1 MSDARVR
8 VTIDGRD
15 LSVPKG
21 TLIVDAAKK
30 LGIDIPVFCYH
41 PKMKPV
47 GMCRMCLVEV
57 GRPQRDRAS
66 GQVVRDAQ
74 GQPVMQFSG
83 KLETAC
89 TTPVEDGWEIKVDS
103 PLAREGR
110 KQVLEFLL
118 TSHPLDCPVCD
129 KGGEC
134 PLQNQT
140 LSQGPGTS
148 RFLYDDKQHLAK
160 KVPLGELIFLDR
172 ERCIQCGRCVR
183 FQEEIVDDP
192 VIGFFE
198 RGRKLEIVTY
208 SDPGFDSIFSGNTTD
223 LCPVGALTTADFRF
237 GARPWEM
244 NAAASICPHC
254 PVGCNLTLNTR
265 REARSDGRE
274 VVKRVMPRQNESVNE
289 LWICDKGRFAH
300 HYASGSQRAQRV
312 LRPMIRRQGALV
324 ETTWEEALARVS
336 DGLQSAHTSLVGLA
350 GGRGSNE
357 DLFNFRR
364 LVEGLGGTAFL
375 HSSMS
380 GGEWVQKAG
389 LGSGS
394 NLGHLGRGDAVLVVA
409 SDLHQEAPV
418 WWLRVK
424 QAAER
429 GAALVVLGAR
439 PTRLEKHATHALRHA
454 YGDTEGALLRL
465 LNAVRPR
472 PELAKAPM
480 DETVQAAASAL
491 ASANRLVVFFGQEG
505 LEFGATE
512 AVARDCVALLSA
524 TGHAGKPDCGLV
536 PVWPQGNV
544 QGAWDVGLWPDPDRL
559 RQAFTSAKA
568 LLVMAADPLG
578 DSPGLAAALPAG
590 CFVVV
595 QELAMTETARRAD
608 VVLPAQSFVERQG
621 TYTTGERR
629 VQRFY
634 PAIRPQG
641 ETLPDYEILAR
652 IGRRSGVPLQDDPS
666 VVMQA
671 ISAEMPDYSE
681 ISYQALA
688 HVEPQWPLAGGD
700 DLYLGGTA
708 YKNFQGLG
716 VALPSAAERG
726 EPLAVN
732 LIDPETDRSRG
743 TGLLLVPIARLLDRG
758 ATVLPSALLSQ
769 RLADR
774 EISLHPDEARR
785 HGLKSGE
792 PAEVQFDGRAYTVQ
806 VRVEEQLPMGVA
818 LVPRSVG
825 VPIDEPTRVEV
836 NPVRPQV
843 AA

>member
-1 MSDARVR
+1 
-8 VTIDGRD
+8 
-15 LSVPKG
+15 
-21 TLIVDAAKK
+21 
-30 LGIDIPVFCYH
+30 
-41 PKMKPV
+41 
-47 GMCRMCLVEV
+47 
-57 GRPQRDRAS
+57 
-66 GQVVRDAQ
+66 
-74 GQPVMQFSG
+74 
-83 KLETAC
+83 
-89 TTPVEDGWEIKVDS
+89 
-103 PLAREGR
+103 
-110 KQVLEFLL
+110 
-118 TSHPLDCPVCD
+118 
-129 KGGEC
+129 
-134 PLQNQT
+134 
-140 LSQGPGTS
+140 
-148 RFLYDDKQHLAK
+148 
-160 KVPLGELIFLDR
+160 
-172 ERCIQCGRCVR
+172 
-183 FQEEIVDDP
+183 
-192 VIGFFE
+192 
-198 RGRKLEIVTY
+198 
-208 SDPGFDSIFSGNTTD
+208 
-223 LCPVGALTTADFRF
+223 
-237 GARPWEM
+237 
-244 NAAASICPHC
+244 
-254 PVGCNLTLNTR
+254 
-265 REARSDGRE
+265 
-274 VVKRVMPRQNESVNE
+274 MPRQNESVNE

-300 HYASGSQRAQRV
+300 HYASEGLR
-312 LRPMIRRQGALV
+312 LPRPMIRRQGVLV

-350 GGRGSNE
+350 GGRASNE

-364 LVEGLGGTAFL
+364 LVEGLGGTPFL
-375 HSSMS
+375 HANMS

-389 LGSGS
+389 LGSDS
-394 NLGHLGRGDAVLVVA
+394 NLGHLGKGDAILVVA

-418 WWLRVK
+418 WWLRIK
-424 QAAER
+424 QAVER
-429 GAALVVLGAR
+429 GAVLVVLGAR
-439 PTRLEKHATHALRHA
+439 PTRLEKHATHVLRHT

-465 LNAVRPR
+465 LNVVRPR

-505 LEFGATE
+505 IDFGATE

-559 RQAFTSAKA
+559 QQAFPSAKA

-578 DSPGLAAALPAG
+578 DNSGLAAALPAS

-595 QELAMTETARRAD
+595 QELTMTETARRAD

-621 TYTTGERR
+621 SYTTGERR

-641 ETLPDYEILAR
+641 EAQPDYEILAR
-652 IGRRSGVPLQDDPS
+652 IGRRSGVPLHDDPS
-666 VVMQA
+666 EVMQA
-671 ISAEMPDYSE
+671 IAAEQPDYSE
-681 ISYQALA
+681 ITYQALA
-688 HVEPQWPLAGGD
+688 HVEPQWPLSGGD

-743 TGLLLVPIARLLDRG
+743 TGLLLVPISRLLDRG
-758 ATVLPSALLSQ
+758 ATVLPSTLLSQ

-774 EISLHPDEARR
+774 EIRLHPDEARR
-785 HGLKSGE
+785 HGLTPGE
-792 PAEVQFDGRAYTVQ
+792 AAEVQLDGRAFAVQ

-825 VPIDEPTRVEV
+825 IPIDEPTRVEV

-843 AA
+843 AP